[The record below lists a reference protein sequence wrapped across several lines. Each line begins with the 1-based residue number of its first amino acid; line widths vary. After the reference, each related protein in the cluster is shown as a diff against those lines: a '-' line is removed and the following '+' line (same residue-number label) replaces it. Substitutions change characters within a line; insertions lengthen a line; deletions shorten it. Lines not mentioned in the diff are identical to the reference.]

1 MRTVLT
7 LAFVFN
13 LLFLAAQDYNDIL
26 LGVHVP
32 NQNEPIPGNAKSLLE
47 TRMYQ
52 LVSEKGIS
60 GNLYSPRFLLL
71 PKIAIIDKEVLGTA
85 PPRVILNLE
94 VTIFV
99 GDVEKEKGNVFG
111 TESITL
117 KGVGQNEQ
125 KAYISAIKN
134 IKPKK
139 PELLDFLERTKR
151 EIIQYYEEHCDEI
164 TKKAY
169 SLDAQDKTRQA
180 VTVIANIPIASSC
193 YNEHEDEIRTFYQS
207 VLERD
212 CDSLINVA
220 KSKWFTNQTLEGAK
234 AAGEVLADLEPRA
247 YCRDRVNELYTQ
259 MAEKVKELGD
269 REWDLKLKIVDAH
282 VDQVEYTRELI
293 LKYIE
298 NQPKKTYY
306 YRFNDW

>member
-1 MRTVLT
+1 MRKF
-7 LAFVFN
+7 LAITFFLN
-13 LLFLAAQDYNDIL
+13 SLFLVAQDYNDVL

-32 NQNEPIPGNAKSLLE
+32 TQSEPMPSSAKSLLE

-71 PKIAIIDKEVLGTA
+71 PRIAVIDKEILGTA

-94 VTIFV
+94 MTIFV
-99 GDVEKEKGNVFG
+99 GDIEKEKGNVFG

-125 KAYISAIKN
+125 KAYIAAVKN
-134 IKPKK
+134 IRPKN
-139 PELLDFLERTKR
+139 PGLLDFLERTKR
-151 EIIQYYEEHCDEI
+151 EIIQYYEEHCEEI

-169 SLDAQDKTRQA
+169 ALDAQDKTRQA
-180 VTVIANIPIASSC
+180 VTVIANIPIASNC
-193 YNEHEDEIRTFYQS
+193 YSEHEDEIRTFYQS

-234 AAGEVLADLEPRA
+234 AAGEVLADLEPRS

-259 MAEKVKELGD
+259 MSEKVKELGD

-298 NQPKKTYY
+298 NQPKKNYY
-306 YRFNDW
+306 YRFRDW

>member
-1 MRTVLT
+1 MRKILAF
-7 LAFVFN
+7 AFVFN
-13 LLFLAAQDYNDIL
+13 SLFLLSQDYNDVL
-26 LGVHVP
+26 LGVHIP
-32 NQNEPIPGNAKSLLE
+32 SQSEPMPSNARTLLE

-71 PKIAIIDKEVLGTA
+71 PRISVIDKEILGTA
-85 PPRVILNLE
+85 PPRVVLNLE
-94 VTIFV
+94 MTIFV

-125 KAYISAIKN
+125 KAYIAAIKN
-134 IKPKK
+134 IRPKN
-139 PELLDFLERTKR
+139 PELLDFLEKTKR
-151 EIIQYYEEHCDEI
+151 EIIQYYEEYCDEI

-169 SLDAQDKTRQA
+169 SLDSQDRTRQA

-193 YNEHEDEIRTFYQS
+193 YTEHEDEIRTFYQS

-234 AAGEVLADLEPRA
+234 AAGEVLSELEPRA

-269 REWDLKLKIVDAH
+269 REWDLKLKIVDTY
-282 VDQVEYTRELI
+282 VDEMEYTRELI

-298 NQPKKTYY
+298 NQPQKSYY
-306 YRFNDW
+306 YRFSDW